1 MGNSGAGF
9 SSQINFDV
17 YGNPAY
23 TIKDGGTLKRK
34 PQPYAADRVG
44 RDGLNID
51 RERLEQTTGPG
62 SYNLGT
68 GPGAAKPP

>member
-1 MGNSGAGF
+1 MGASAIGF

-34 PQPYAADRVG
+34 PQPYAADRVT

-51 RERLEQTTGPG
+51 RERLE
-62 SYNLGT
+62 
-68 GPGAAKPP
+68 

>member
-1 MGNSGAGF
+1 MRPKLGTSSAIPEGIQEMGTSAIGF

-34 PQPYAADRVG
+34 P
-44 RDGLNID
+44 
-51 RERLEQTTGPG
+51 
-62 SYNLGT
+62 
-68 GPGAAKPP
+68 